1 MIPWEERLAPAVKN
15 LPPSGI
21 RRFFDL
27 AATLDDVISL
37 GVGEPD
43 FVTPWHIREA
53 GLAALERG
61 MTSYTA
67 NAGLPAL
74 REAIARDLE
83 RYHLAY
89 EPATEL
95 VVTVGGS
102 EAIDLALRA
111 LVRPGD
117 QVLVPEPTYV
127 SYRPLVE
134 LAGGEV
140 VSVPLR
146 PERGFRLDAAD
157 LARAVTA
164 RTRLMIWCNPNN
176 PTGAAVSGE
185 ALASVADVLVKHDLV
200 AISDEIYAEIR
211 YRGTH
216 QSLAAAPGMRERTIL
231 IGGFS
236 KAFAMTGWRL
246 GFAAGPAPVVH
257 AMLRIH
263 QYAALCAPVMAQAA
277 AIEAL
282 AAGRPDVEQMVAEYN
297 RRRRLIVRGLQ
308 AHGLSVAD
316 PDGAF
321 YVFPDIRPSGLSSLE
336 FAERLLH
343 EEGVAV
349 VPGSV
354 FGAQGEGYV
363 RCSYATSVAQLEEA
377 LARIGRF
384 MDRHRPP
391 WPANASGPT
400 TA

>member
-61 MTSYTA
+61 MTAYTA
-67 NAGLPAL
+67 NAGLMAL

-83 RYHLAY
+83 RYALTY
-89 EPATEL
+89 DPGTEL
-95 VVTVGGS
+95 LVTVGGS

-117 QVLVPEPTYV
+117 EVLVPEPAYV

-134 LAGGEV
+134 LAGGRV

-146 PERGFRLDAAD
+146 PERGFRLDAQD
-157 LARAVTA
+157 LAARITS

-176 PTGAAVSGE
+176 PTGSAVSGE
-185 ALASVADVLVKHDLV
+185 DLLAVAKTLGDHDLV
-200 AISDEIYAEIR
+200 AISDEIYADIR
-211 YRGTH
+211 YHGRH
-216 QSLAAAPGMRERTIL
+216 ESLAAQPEMRERTVL

-246 GFAAGPAPVVH
+246 GFAAGPSPVIH

-263 QYAALCAPVMAQAA
+263 QYAALCAPVMAQVA

-282 AAGRPDVEQMVAEYN
+282 TAGRPDVEQMVAEYD
-297 RRRRLIVRGLQ
+297 RRRRLIVRGLSE
-308 AHGLSVAD
+308 AGLLVAE

-321 YVFPDIRPSGLSSLE
+321 YVFPDIRRSGLSSME
-336 FAERLLH
+336 FAENLLR
-343 EEGVAV
+343 EERVAV

-354 FGAQGEGYV
+354 FGQQGEGYV
-363 RCSYATSVAQLEEA
+363 RCSYATGVTQIEEA
-377 LARIGRF
+377 LHRIGRF
-384 MDRHRPP
+384 MARR
-391 WPANASGPT
+391 AS
-400 TA
+400 AVQSEASR